1 MAIVNLESFDS
12 LKDPWERIHADT
24 RTKLLF
30 SSAEWSALWW
40 SHFAADNGLCLIS
53 IKEENKVIGIAPL
66 RSQNN
71 ILHFIGS
78 DNVCDFLDFIIE
90 EGKEESF
97 FTSLLDHLSSTN
109 IKGLDLSPLLP
120 ESTVLLYFRQMA
132 TDKGWDVSCEQTDV
146 IVAADLPDTLE
157 KYIASLSGKQRHELL
172 RKERRLNEEGDV
184 KFRIETRASREDVA
198 TFLHFFQESRSDKKS
213 FLTPEIESFF
223 KAAISSMSDRN
234 KLGLGVLEINSLP
247 AAVTLCF
254 DYQNDTYLYNSGY
267 DPSYRWLSV
276 GLLSKY
282 FCIKDSIAK
291 NKRRFDFL
299 KGDEQYKYHLGGTA
313 TPVYRCI
320 INNH

>member
-1 MAIVNLESFDS
+1 MSNLSLDSFDS
-12 LKDPWERIHADT
+12 LKNPWERIHAVA

-30 SSAEWSALWW
+30 SSAEWSAQWW
-40 SHFAADNGLCLIS
+40 SHFAADNNLYLGS
-53 IKEENKVIGIAPL
+53 VKEGNTVIGIAPL
-66 RSQNN
+66 RSHNN
-71 ILHFIGS
+71 ILYFIGS
-78 DNVCDFLDFIIE
+78 DNVCDFLDFVIE

-97 FTSLLDHLSSTN
+97 FTSLLDHLSTTT

-120 ESTVLLYFRQMA
+120 ESTVHSHFIQMA
-132 TDKGWDVSCEQTDV
+132 ANKGWEVSCEQTDV

-172 RKERRLNEEGDV
+172 RKERRLNEEGNV
-184 KFRIETRASREDVA
+184 KFRIETRAAQEDIN

-223 KAAISSMSDRN
+223 KAVISSMSDQN
-234 KLGLGVLEINSLP
+234 KLAMGVLEINSVP
-247 AAVTLCF
+247 AAATLCF

-320 INNH
+320 INKH